1 MGNTGISGEGRMSE
15 TEIGFLDSLL
25 AAATP
30 DAESEQDRHNARL
43 KKRRASALER
53 ALSLSVPTTRDE
65 DWRFTDLSPLYRLK
79 LKPHAA
85 DGKVDPAVLKT
96 LCFPEAAV
104 RLVFVD
110 GRFDRAASNG
120 VTGEGAVSEG
130 AVSESAASEG
140 AASEGVASENAAS
153 KGVMVAN
160 LQHVLADEAW
170 QGVRA
175 LLEDH
180 LTSIADFEND
190 VFAAANS
197 AYLQDAA
204 VVHVAAG
211 CGLDATPIQILN
223 VATGH
228 ETAASPR
235 LLIVAEQSARCTVIE
250 DYVAVGGT
258 AYLTNSVC
266 EIFVAPNAEVNHIK
280 LQREAETAF
289 HIANTSVR
297 MEADSRYRNWSV
309 VTGGKISRHNLNVY
323 QRGVGIDCE
332 MNGLALISGRQLA
345 DTHSNI
351 DHALPHGN
359 SRQVHKTISGGSA
372 HAVFN
377 GKIMVREGAQQT
389 NSSQQSRNMLLSP
402 RASVDTKP
410 QLEIF
415 ADDVKCAHGATVGQV
430 DAEEIFYL
438 KSRGLSE
445 TDARNLL
452 IYAFAAE
459 VVSRIPVASLVAV
472 LESQILEQTRN
483 KEV

>member
-1 MGNTGISGEGRMSE
+1 MSE

-25 AAATP
+25 AATTP
-30 DAESEQDRHNARL
+30 DAESEQGRHNARL

-110 GRFDRAASNG
+110 GRFD
-120 VTGEGAVSEG
+120 
-130 AVSESAASEG
+130 SAASSGVAGDG
-140 AASEGVASENAAS
+140 AASDGVR
-153 KGVMVAN
+153 VAN

-175 LLEDH
+175 SLDDH

-197 AYLQDAA
+197 AYLEDAA

-211 CGLDATPIQILN
+211 CGLDAPPIQILN

-258 AYLTNSVC
+258 AYLTNCVC

-332 MNGLALISGRQLA
+332 MNGLALIAGRQLA
-345 DTHSNI
+345 DTHSYI

-459 VVSRIPVASLVAV
+459 VVRGIPVASLVAV

>member
-1 MGNTGISGEGRMSE
+1 MSV

-30 DAESEQDRHNARL
+30 DAESEQDRHDARL
-43 KKRRASALER
+43 KTRRALALER

-110 GRFDRAASNG
+110 GRFVSAASNG
-120 VTGEGAVSEG
+120 VTGDGA
-130 AVSESAASEG
+130 ACESAASEG
-140 AASEGVASENAAS
+140 V
-153 KGVMVAN
+153 KVAN
-160 LQHVLADEAW
+160 LQHVLADETW
-170 QGVRA
+170 QGERA
-175 LLEDH
+175 SLEDH

-211 CGLDATPIQILN
+211 CGMDAPPIQILN

-228 ETAASPR
+228 EMAASPR
-235 LLIVAEQSARCTVIE
+235 LLIVAEQGARCTVIE
-250 DYVAVGGT
+250 DYVAVGGM

-280 LQREAETAF
+280 LQRKAETAF

-332 MNGLALISGRQLA
+332 INGLALISGRQLA

-359 SRQVHKTISGGSA
+359 SRQVHKTIAGGSA

>member
-1 MGNTGISGEGRMSE
+1 MSV

-30 DAESEQDRHNARL
+30 DAESEQNRHDARL
-43 KKRRASALER
+43 KTRRALALER

-104 RLVFVD
+104 RLVFID
-110 GRFDRAASNG
+110 GRFDSAASNG
-120 VTGEGAVSEG
+120 VTGGGAASDGAPSEG
-130 AVSESAASEG
+130 AVGEGDASE
-140 AASEGVASENAAS
+140 
-153 KGVMVAN
+153 GVMVAN

-175 LLEDH
+175 SLEDH

-211 CGLDATPIQILN
+211 CGLDAPPIQILN

-250 DYVAVGGT
+250 DYVAVGGM

-309 VTGGKISRHNLNVY
+309 ATGGKISRHNLNVY

-345 DTHSNI
+345 DTHSSI

-359 SRQVHKTISGGSA
+359 SRQVHKTIAGGSA

>member
-1 MGNTGISGEGRMSE
+1 MSE
-15 TEIGFLDSLL
+15 TETGFLQSLL
-25 AAATP
+25 STAVP
-30 DAESEQDRHNARL
+30 DIEGTVEKRDAWL
-43 KKRRASALER
+43 KKRRAGALER
-53 ALSLSVPTTRDE
+53 ASALSVPTTRDE
-65 DWRFTDLSPLYRLK
+65 DWRFTDLSTLYRLK

-85 DGKVDPAVLKT
+85 DGSVDPAVLKT
-96 LCFPEAAV
+96 LYFPEAGS
-104 RLVFVD
+104 RLVFID
-110 GRFDRAASNG
+110 GRFDSTASNG
-120 VTGEGAVSEG
+120 IE
-130 AVSESAASEG
+130 
-140 AASEGVASENAAS
+140 SEGV
-153 KGVMVAN
+153 MVGN
-160 LQHVLADEAW
+160 LERALAEDAW
-170 QGVRA
+170 QGVR
-175 LLEDH
+175 ESIEGH

-211 CGLDATPIQILN
+211 CGQDTTPIQILN

-228 ETAASPR
+228 ETATSPR
-235 LLIVAEQSARCTVIE
+235 ILIITEQGARCTVIE
-250 DYVAVGGT
+250 DYLAVGGT

-266 EIFVAPNAEVNHIK
+266 EIFVAPNSEVNHIK

-297 MEADSRYRNWSV
+297 MEADARYRNWSV
-309 VTGGKISRHNLNVY
+309 AAGGRISRHNLNVY
-323 QRGVGIDCE
+323 QQGVGIDCE
-332 MNGLALISGRQLA
+332 INGLALISGRQLA
-345 DTHSNI
+345 DTHSYL
-351 DHALPHGN
+351 DHACPHGN
-359 SRQVHKTISGGSA
+359 SRQIHKTISGGSA

-438 KSRGLSE
+438 KSRGLSD
-445 TDARNLL
+445 TAARNLL
-452 IYAFAAE
+452 TYAFAAE
-459 VVSRIPVASLVAV
+459 VVKRIPVASLVSV
-472 LESQILEQTRN
+472 LESHILEQTRN
-483 KEV
+483 KEA

>member
-1 MGNTGISGEGRMSE
+1 MGNTGVSGESGMSV

-30 DAESEQDRHNARL
+30 DAQSQQDSHNVRL
-43 KKRRASALER
+43 KKQRASALER

-79 LKPHAA
+79 LKPYAT
-85 DGKVDPAVLKT
+85 DGKVDPAIFKT

-110 GRFDRAASNG
+110 GRFDSAASCG
-120 VTGEGAVSEG
+120 VTGDGS
-130 AVSESAASEG
+130 VSESAISEGTVSEG
-140 AASEGVASENAAS
+140 AASKNAAS
-153 KGVMVAN
+153 DGVMVAN

-170 QGVRA
+170 QGVRDS
-175 LLEDH
+175 LEDH
-180 LTSIADFEND
+180 LTSIADFEKD
-190 VFAAANS
+190 VFAAANT

-223 VATGH
+223 VSTGH

-235 LLIVAEQSARCTVIE
+235 LLIVAERNARCTVIE

-289 HIANTSVR
+289 HIGNTSVR

-309 VTGGKISRHNLNVY
+309 ATGGKISRHNLNVY

-332 MNGLALISGRQLA
+332 MNGLALTAGRQLA
-345 DTHSNI
+345 DTHSYI

-452 IYAFAAE
+452 VYAFAAE
-459 VVSRIPVASLVAV
+459 VVSRVPVGSLVAV

>member
-1 MGNTGISGEGRMSE
+1 MSSVTE
-15 TEIGFLDSLL
+15 TGFLESLL

-30 DAESEQDRHNARL
+30 HAEGTRNVEGELDQFGARL

-53 ALSLSVPTTRDE
+53 AWSLSVPTTRNE

-85 DGKVDPAVLKT
+85 DASVDPAVLKT
-96 LCFPEAAV
+96 LYFPEAPV
-104 RLVFVD
+104 RLVFID
-110 GRFDRAASNG
+110 GRFDSTASNG
-120 VTGEGAVSEG
+120 V
-130 AVSESAASEG
+130 ASDG
-140 AASEGVASENAAS
+140 L
-153 KGVMVAN
+153 MVAN
-160 LQHVLADEAW
+160 LQHVLADQEW
-170 QGVRA
+170 QDVHA
-175 LLEDH
+175 TLERL
-180 LTSIADFEND
+180 LTSIADFDDD

-197 AYLQDAA
+197 AYLQQAA

-211 CGLDATPIQILN
+211 CGLDSTPIHILN

-228 ETAASPR
+228 ETVASPR
-235 LLIVAEQSARCTVIE
+235 ILIVTEQGAQCTVIE

-266 EIFVAPNAEVNHIK
+266 EIFVAPNAEVNHVK
-280 LQREAETAF
+280 VQREAETAF

-297 MEADSRYRNWSV
+297 LEADARYRNWSV
-309 VTGGKISRHNLNVY
+309 VAGGKISRHNLNVY
-323 QRGVGIDCE
+323 QQGIGTDCE
-332 MNGLALISGRQLA
+332 INGLTLISGRQLA

-351 DHALPHGN
+351 DHAFPHGN
-359 SRQVHKTISGGSA
+359 SRQIHKTISGGSA

-430 DAEEIFYL
+430 EAEEIFYL

-445 TDARNLL
+445 TAARNLL
-452 IYAFAAE
+452 TYAFAAE
-459 VVSRIPVASLVAV
+459 VVERIPVGSLVSV
-472 LESQILEQTRN
+472 LESHILAQTRN
-483 KEV
+483 KEA

>member
-1 MGNTGISGEGRMSE
+1 MSATE
-15 TEIGFLDSLL
+15 TGFLDSLL

-30 DAESEQDRHNARL
+30 EAESKPDGHDARL

-85 DGKVDPAVLKT
+85 DGSVDPAVLKT

-110 GRFDRAASNG
+110 GRFDSAASSG
-120 VTGEGAVSEG
+120 VTSDGAVSDG
-130 AVSESAASEG
+130 AVRNSAANNS
-140 AASEGVASENAAS
+140 AANE
-153 KGVMVAN
+153 GVMVAS
-160 LQHVLADEAW
+160 LQHVFADDAW

-175 LLEDH
+175 SLEDH
-180 LTSIADFEND
+180 LTSIADFDND

-204 VVHVAAG
+204 VVHVAAD
-211 CGLDATPIQILN
+211 CGVGATPIQILN

-228 ETAASPR
+228 ETASSPR
-235 LLIVAEQSARCTVIE
+235 LLIVAEQGARCTVIE

-280 LQREAETAF
+280 MQREAETAF

-332 MNGLALISGRQLA
+332 ISGMALISGRQLA
-345 DTHSNI
+345 DTHSSI

-359 SRQVHKTISGGSA
+359 SRQIHKTISGGSA
-372 HAVFN
+372 HSVFN

-445 TDARNLL
+445 TAARNLL
-452 IYAFAAE
+452 IYAFAAD